1 MLQVLYSHGRFTHCC
16 LGEDIARIF
25 TCRQPHLDTVTP
37 LVTKSTRRQCCF
49 VTAETV
55 TLSVLI
61 MLPCLFLLC
70 VSLLTT
76 HSLCS
81 VSEQTLH
88 ESTVGTLSSTA
99 ENATAEVFQ
108 PTGTITQQDKQ
119 RVTLMKS
126 ILYPCLLALGTFGN
140 VMTIAIHRRTVNTS
154 PMSIFFMTLAVA
166 DLLLLYSNC
175 FQAWVNRVLHFSII
189 NHNDTTCKIVMF
201 MVYVSGVLSA
211 WTLVAMTVQRAVS
224 VLWPHR
230 ANVLSTAGKSK
241 VISVSMVLFITAI
254 HAHILYGFSI
264 VHRKQNR
271 TCSAIVEYRYFFS
284 GIWSWVDML
293 IFSFLPW
300 LCLAISNSL
309 LVWKLKVSVREA
321 EVSLGSGQADRVTD
335 RKKKATSITV
345 TLVAVSTAFLIL
357 TSPLSFLQILNFVNW
372 LNETLYTAQKPLFM
386 YYILQLSY
394 PLWYANSCINFYVY
408 CLTGAKF
415 RREAKQILT
424 CIFHK
429 DIKQLGANTTV
440 STLSSI
446 NETRFR

>member
-1 MLQVLYSHGRFTHCC
+1 MLQVLYSHERLTHCG
-16 LGEDIARIF
+16 LGEDIARLF
-25 TCRQPHLDTVTP
+25 TCRQLHLDTVTP

-61 MLPCLFLLC
+61 MLSCLFLLC
-70 VSLLTT
+70 FSLLTT

-99 ENATAEVFQ
+99 ENATVEVFQ
-108 PTGTITQQDKQ
+108 RKRVVSQQTIQKMAVAKT
-119 RVTLMKS
+119 
-126 ILYPCLLALGTFGN
+126 ILYPCLVVLGTFGN
-140 VMTIAIHRRTVNTS
+140 VMTVAIHKRTVRTS
-154 PMSIFFMTLAVA
+154 PMSIFFITLAVA

-175 FQAWVNRVLHFSII
+175 FPAWVKYVFHFSL
-189 NHNDTTCKIVMF
+189 NEYNSTTCKLVLF
-201 MVYVSGVLSA
+201 LVYVSGVLSA
-211 WTLVAMTVQRAVS
+211 WTLVAMTVQRAVC

-230 ANVLSTAGKSK
+230 AHLLCTAGQSK
-241 VISVSMVLFITAI
+241 VIVMSMTLFIAAI
-254 HAHILYGFSI
+254 HVHILYGFSI
-264 VHRKQNR
+264 IIIGSGRNCYA
-271 TCSAIVEYRYFFS
+271 TTEYDYFFS

-300 LCLAISNSL
+300 LCLGISNSL

-321 EVSLGSGQADRVTD
+321 EVSLGSDQADKINE

-357 TSPLSFLQILNFVNW
+357 TFPMSFVQILNFVQW
-372 LNETLYTAQKPLFM
+372 MKGLLYTGSRSYAL
-386 YYILQLSY
+386 YYTQQISY
-394 PLWYANSCINFYVY
+394 PMWYANSCINFYLY

-415 RREAKQILT
+415 RREAKTILN
-424 CIFHK
+424 CIFHE
-429 DIKQLGANTTV
+429 DIKQPAANTTV
-440 STLSSI
+440 STLSSN
-446 NETRFR
+446 NETRFG

>member
-1 MLQVLYSHGRFTHCC
+1 MLQVLYSQARLTHCG

-25 TCRQPHLDTVTP
+25 TCRQPHLDTVSL

-49 VTAETV
+49 VTAGTV
-55 TLSVLI
+55 TLSVLT

-88 ESTVGTLSSTA
+88 ESTVDTLSSTA
-99 ENATAEVFQ
+99 ENASAEIFQ
-108 PTGTITQQDKQ
+108 RKGTITHQEKQ
-119 RVTLMKS
+119 KVALVKA
-126 ILYPCLLALGTFGN
+126 ILYPCLLVWGTLGN
-140 VMTIAIHRRTVNTS
+140 VMTIAIHKRSVKTS
-154 PMSIFFMTLAVA
+154 PLSIFFIVLAVT

-175 FQAWVNRVLHFSII
+175 FQAWINRVFHFSLL
-189 NHNDTTCKIVMF
+189 NHNNTTCKFVMF
-201 MVYVSGVLSA
+201 FVYVSGVLSA
-211 WTLVAMTVQRAVS
+211 WTLVAMTVQRAVCI
-224 VLWPHR
+224 LWPHR
-230 ANVLSTAGKSK
+230 ANVLCTAGKSK
-241 VISVSMVLFITAI
+241 VIVVSMVLFITAI

-264 VHRKQNR
+264 ITIAGTRSCYVI
-271 TCSAIVEYRYFFS
+271 TEYGYFFS

-321 EVSLGSGQADRVTD
+321 EVSLGSDQADKIND

-357 TSPLSFLQILNFVNW
+357 TFPLSFLQVRNFVMWANG
-372 LNETLYTAQKPLFM
+372 TLSITPKSVPI
-386 YYILQLSY
+386 YYIQQISY
-394 PLWYANSCINFYVY
+394 PLWYANSCINFYLY

-415 RREAKQILT
+415 RIEAKKILI
-424 CIFHK
+424 CIFHEDK
-429 DIKQLGANTTV
+429 KQSGANTTV
-440 STLSSI
+440 STLSSN
-446 NETRFR
+446 NET